1 MDQIGIWRLFIK
13 EKDEN
18 DAFKLIKL
26 IDFSNFQIANEN
38 LTLKEVPNIENCHEL
53 HITQF
58 ALTYNAYKDEELN
71 QTEPWSGY
79 SNAERLD
86 NEYFNEGKHK
96 NSLHH
101 LRALLFFLQRQEHFS
116 GPSENYIPN
125 SKNIIS
131 DIIKLV
137 K

>member
-26 IDFSNFQIANEN
+26 IDFSNFQIANED
-38 LTLKEVPNIENCHEL
+38 LTLKEVPNLENCHEL
-53 HITQF
+53 HISQF
-58 ALTYNAYKDEELN
+58 ALTYNANNDKEL
-71 QTEPWSGY
+71 Y
-79 SNAERLD
+79 D
-86 NEYFNEGKHK
+86 KYHKIYDEYFEEGKHK
-96 NSLHH
+96 NSLQH

-116 GPSENYIPN
+116 GPSESYIPF
-125 SKNIIS
+125 SKKIIS
-131 DIIKLV
+131 DIIKIL